1 MRKISVLA
9 ICLLLC
15 LMTVTGCGQNSGQEQ
30 VAEPTEVSV
39 VETAPAPT
47 ETASAETAP
56 RLDVVVVS
64 TVYGDICYQE
74 QWSEHM
80 RVDMQTGDGIL
91 TVNFMAEFNGLKY
104 PLFDVLI
111 GINEEEAVA
120 HMTGPD
126 GNVRGVGINF
136 MELDEYP
143 ELAEDQQNQLYAMQE
158 DINFVI
164 ESIQ

>member
-9 ICLLLC
+9 MLLC
-15 LMTVTGCGQNSGQEQ
+15 LITVAGCGQKSVQEQ
-30 VAEPTEVSV
+30 APAQTEASV
-39 VETAPAPT
+39 VETAPVTT
-47 ETASAETAP
+47 ETVPAETAP

-64 TVYGDICYQE
+64 TLYGDICYQE

-80 RVDMQTGDGIL
+80 RVDMQTNDGIL
-91 TVNFMAEFNGLKY
+91 TVNFLAEFNGLKY
-104 PLFDVLI
+104 PLFDILI
-111 GINEEEAVA
+111 GIDEDEAVA

-126 GNVRGVGINF
+126 GNVYGVGVNF

-158 DINFVI
+158 DVNFVI

>member
-1 MRKISVLA
+1 MRRISVLTM
-9 ICLLLC
+9 CLLLC
-15 LMTVTGCGQNSGQEQ
+15 LMTVTGCGQKSVQETAS
-30 VAEPTEVSV
+30 VPTEAPVVQTSPTS
-39 VETAPAPT
+39 VETAL
-47 ETASAETAP
+47 AETEP

-64 TVYGDICYQE
+64 TVFGDICYQE

-80 RVDMQTGDGIL
+80 RVDMKASDGLL
-91 TVNFMAEFNGLKY
+91 TVNFLAEFNGLKY

-111 GINEEEAVA
+111 GVNEEEAVT

-126 GNVRGVGINF
+126 GNVRGVGVNF

-158 DINFVI
+158 DINFII

>member
-1 MRKISVLA
+1 MRKILA
-9 ICLLLC
+9 LTVCLLLC
-15 LMTVTGCGQNSGQEQ
+15 LMTVTGCGQNGGQEPS
-30 VAEPTEVSV
+30 AAPTEASV
-39 VETAPAPT
+39 AETAPAPA
-47 ETASAETAP
+47 ETAPAETAP

-64 TVYGDICYQE
+64 TVFGDICYQE

-80 RVDMQTGDGIL
+80 RVDMQTSEGL
-91 TVNFMAEFNGLKY
+91 LSVNFLAEFNGLKY
-104 PLFDVLI
+104 PLFDVVI
-111 GINEEEAVA
+111 GVGEEEAVT

-126 GNVRGVGINF
+126 GNVRGVGVNF

-143 ELAEDQQNQLYAMQE
+143 ELTEDQENQLYAMQE

>member
-1 MRKISVLA
+1 MRKISVLTV
-9 ICLLLC
+9 CLLLC
-15 LMTVTGCGQNSGQEQ
+15 LMMVTGCGKKGDQEPSAASTEAP
-30 VAEPTEVSV
+30 VA
-39 VETAPAPT
+39 ETAPASAETVPT
-47 ETASAETAP
+47 ETAA

-74 QWSEHM
+74 QWSEYM
-80 RVDMQTGDGIL
+80 RVDMQASEGLL

-111 GINEEEAVA
+111 GVNEEEAVT

-126 GNVRGVGINF
+126 GNIYGVGVNF
-136 MELDEYP
+136 VELDEYP